1 MDELDIAMSTYR
13 VLVLEEDPYDI
24 IDEDVVAFYI
34 DVFEINNIESSQKEA
49 VADICISIFEEHEH
63 YEKCADLVE
72 YKEKLKYGV

>member
-24 IDEDVVAFYI
+24 IDEDVVAFFI
-34 DVFEINNIESSQKEA
+34 DVFDIDNIESTYKEA
-49 VADICISIFEEHEH
+49 AADICISIFEEHEH

>member
-24 IDEDVVAFYI
+24 INEDVVAFYI
-34 DVFEINNIESSQKEA
+34 DVFDINNIESTHKEA

-63 YEKCADLVE
+63 YEKCADLIE
-72 YKEKLKYGV
+72 YKERLKYGF